1 MRSYIISSLL
11 IVGIVGLG
19 GCDVRVKS
27 DAPPTVEKKD
37 TTIVN
42 PAPEK
47 KEEHNTTIVNPPAE
61 KPEKK

>member
-1 MRSYIISSLL
+1 MRTAIISPLL
-11 IVGIVGLG
+11 IVSIMALS

-47 KEEHNTTIVNPPAE
+47 KVEKDTTIVNPP
-61 KPEKK
+61 PEKK

>member
-1 MRSYIISSLL
+1 MRSYIISPLL
-11 IVGIVGLG
+11 IVGMMTLA

-27 DAPPTVEKKD
+27 DVPPTVEKKD

-47 KEEHNTTIVNPPAE
+47 KTENNTTIVNPPAE
-61 KPEKK
+61 KK

>member
-1 MRSYIISSLL
+1 MRSYIISPLL
-11 IVGIVGLG
+11 IVSVIVLT

-27 DAPPTVEKKD
+27 DAPPVVEKKD

-47 KEEHNTTIVNPPAE
+47 KVENNTTIVNPPAE
-61 KPEKK
+61 KK